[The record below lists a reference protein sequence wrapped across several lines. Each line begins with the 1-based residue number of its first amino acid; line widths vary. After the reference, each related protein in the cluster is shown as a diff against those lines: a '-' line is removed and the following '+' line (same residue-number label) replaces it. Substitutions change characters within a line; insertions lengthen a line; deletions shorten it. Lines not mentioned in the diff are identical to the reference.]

1 MPVLVFILEFEV
13 QKFFNGNAFAIV
25 ASFLLAEVNVF
36 LLLLISWLLLLMQ
49 RIPKRNALIGF
60 KIFPVS

>member
-1 MPVLVFILEFEV
+1 MPVLIFILEFEV
-13 QKFFNGNAFAIV
+13 QKFFNGNAFVIV

>member
-49 RIPKRNALIGF
+49 RIPREML
-60 KIFPVS
+60 